1 MLREERESPR
11 GESMA
16 RLHSR
21 KRGKSESKRPPKSFS
36 LDWVQMKKEEIEE
49 LVIKLG
55 KRGVPPSQIGMILRD
70 EYGVPLVKRI
80 TGKKITEILGEGGV
94 AQKIPED
101 LMALIN
107 KAYKIRK
114 HLEEHKKDLHAKRG
128 LILTESKIG
137 RLVKYYKR
145 VGKLPPDW
153 RYTPEL
159 AELYAA

>member
-1 MLREERESPR
+1 
-11 GESMA
+11 MA
-16 RLHSR
+16 RMHSR
-21 KRGKSESKRPPKSFS
+21 KRGKSESKRPPKSVP
-36 LDWVQMKKEEIEE
+36 LDWVPLKKEEVEE
-49 LVIKLG
+49 LVVKLG
-55 KRGVPPSQIGMILRD
+55 RRGIPPSQIGMILRD
-70 EYGVPLVKRI
+70 EHGVPLVKRI
-80 TGKKITEILGEGGV
+80 TGKKITEILEEHGI
-94 AQKIPED
+94 APKIPED

-107 KAYKIRK
+107 KAYRIRK

-153 RYTPEL
+153 RYSPEI